1 METLS
6 VADVNLS
13 IPDELLGVSESAE
26 PEMMPQ
32 EESQPNQELPPEFI
46 TIPVGHGEIKIQSG
60 ASNEA
65 IEKAKNHYMQT
76 PEFYK
81 GIDRQS
87 GAGWNAVKSVGDVNK
102 REDKLATLQQ
112 FYPDAR
118 EYGEDNYIFTN
129 PETGR
134 VTLFNSPGFDAK
146 DVAYYARD
154 IAVATGATLGGIA
167 GAPFG
172 GVPGAAAGAT
182 AMTSFTGSVYDF
194 ISQQFGYAQR
204 SETMF
209 ERTVGGVTE
218 AGLAGAGGLVG
229 DVAVPAVILGAKKM
243 LGGGTAKAQQI
254 FDTMVAHGIRP
265 TAGAVTSGKGA
276 GRIESSLDAAA
287 ASATTMRNQ
296 IEEVVK
302 SAENAVAEVSKKVG
316 TARSQQGTGER
327 IQEAAKSAIERFT
340 TQQTKLEDDLA
351 TKIGDDALF
360 SVDAVRQL
368 GGELKTLRDQ
378 MPNFSE
384 KAYGEIM
391 GVVEGFLDDAARN
404 GGRIPYK
411 AFREVRSFF
420 GAKMS
425 DMGEGV
431 NRAVYKRLYAAMT
444 DDLQT
449 GAKIRGLGDMFDETV
464 AFTKNFKTDYADFL
478 NKMIDLDAPE
488 KGYRFLIN
496 SRRDGGTFFQKLKNQ
511 FSDKEWSDVSAT
523 LIQKMGHK
531 NFGNEADDAFSV
543 NTFLT
548 NWDGIADEAKS
559 ALFSGIKNG
568 KEVQKNLN
576 ELVTVFKSMQESARL
591 GNFSNTAGATHTL
604 NLMSALG
611 GDATKLILGGLVVGG
626 QPELAGLGL
635 AGTTMGYIVAPAT
648 AAKLI
653 TNPKFVK
660 WLAQGPAA
668 RTGAE
673 VGAHIGR
680 LTAIFNDSPAMQN
693 ELTEFINAIKG
704 DNVQNEEGQ
713 SQ

>member
-1 METLS
+1 M
-6 VADVNLS
+6 ADVNLS
-13 IPDELLGVSESAE
+13 IPDELLGVSESTE
-26 PEMMPQ
+26 PEVMPEQ
-32 EESQPNQELPPEFI
+32 DMQPEPESLPEFV
-46 TIPVGHGEIKIQSG
+46 TIPVGHGEVKIQSG
-60 ASNEA
+60 ASDEA
-65 IEKAKNHYMQT
+65 VQNAISHYIQT

-87 GAGWNAVKSVGDVNK
+87 GADWNATKSVGDAFK

-118 EYGEDNYIFTN
+118 EYGDDNYIFTN

-146 DVAYYARD
+146 DVMRYARD
-154 IAVATGATLGGIA
+154 ITVGVGATLGGIA
-167 GAPFG
+167 GAPAGPG
-172 GVPGAAAGAT
+172 GSAAGAV
-182 AMTSFTGSVYDF
+182 AMASATGSAYDF
-194 ISQQFGYAQR
+194 ISQQFGYTQR
-204 SETMF
+204 SETML
-209 ERTVGGVTE
+209 ERTAGGVIE
-218 AGLAGAGGLVG
+218 AMGAGAGGLVG
-229 DVAVPAVILGAKKM
+229 DVAVPAVVLGAKRM

-254 FDTMVAHGIRP
+254 FDTMVAHGIKP

-302 SAENAVAEVSKKVG
+302 TAEKAVGEVSKKVG
-316 TARSQQGTGER
+316 VARSQQGTGAR
-327 IQEAAKSAIERFT
+327 MQSAARTAVEKFVV
-340 TQQTKLEDDLA
+340 QQSKLEDDLA
-351 TKIGDDALF
+351 AKIGDDAMF

-404 GGRIPYK
+404 GGRIPYQ

-449 GAKIRGLGDMFDETV
+449 GAKIRGLGNMFEDTV
-464 AFTKNFKTDYADFL
+464 AFTRNFKSEYDDFL
-478 NKMIDLDAPE
+478 NKLIDYDAPE
-488 KGYRFLIN
+488 KGYRFLMN
-496 SRRDGGTFFQKLKNQ
+496 SRRDGGTFFQKMKDQ
-511 FSDKEWSDVSAT
+511 FNDDEWADVSAT
-523 LIQKMGHK
+523 IIQKMGFK
-531 NFGNEADDAFSV
+531 NFGNEADEAFSV

-548 NWDGIADEAKS
+548 NWDSIADEAKV
-559 ALFSGIKNG
+559 ALFSGIKGG
-568 KEVQKNLN
+568 KETQKNLT
-576 ELVTVFKSMQESARL
+576 ELVSVFRSMQESARL

-635 AGTTMGYIVAPAT
+635 AGTIGGYIIAPAS

-680 LTAIFNDSPAMQN
+680 LTAIFNDSPEIQP
-693 ELTEFINAIKG
+693 ELNEFISALEG
-704 DNVQNEEGQ
+704 GNVRNQEEMQ
-713 SQ
+713 